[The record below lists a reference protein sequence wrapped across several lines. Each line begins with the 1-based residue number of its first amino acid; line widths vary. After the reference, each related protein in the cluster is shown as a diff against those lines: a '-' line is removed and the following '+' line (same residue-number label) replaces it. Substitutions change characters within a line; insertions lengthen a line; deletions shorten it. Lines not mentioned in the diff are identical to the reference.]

1 MAVLRRLA
9 RPLLAS
15 VFISGGYTTLRHP
28 DAVAPAAEPVA
39 LPLAERIKALPRDP
53 RQLVRINSAVQLG
66 AGTLLA
72 LGRFPRAASLTLAA
86 TLVPTT
92 LAGHP
97 YWTIEDP
104 GERARQRVH
113 FLRNLSVLG
122 GLLLAAADTHGKPSL
137 VYRAR
142 RGTRHATDTTAEHVH
157 AAVDGL
163 HATAA
168 GVTGGLHSAAAD
180 VSDGLH
186 TAAATVRDRL
196 PLG

>member
-1 MAVLRRLA
+1 MAVLRKFA

-15 VFISGGYTTLRHP
+15 MFISGGYATLRHP
-28 DAVAPAAEPVA
+28 EAVEPAAKPVA
-39 LPLAERIKALPRDP
+39 LPIAARIKALPDDP

-72 LGRFPRAASLTLAA
+72 LGRFPRGAALALAA

-104 GERARQRVH
+104 DERARQRVH
-113 FLRNLSVLG
+113 FFKNLSMLG

-137 VYRAR
+137 AYRTR
-142 RGTRHATDTTAEHVH
+142 RGTRHAADTATDRVQ
-157 AAVDGL
+157 AAWDGL
-163 HATAA
+163 YA
-168 GVTGGLHSAAAD
+168 GAESVTDSVKDHLDS
-180 VSDGLH
+180 VTDG
-186 TAAATVRDRL
+186 VRDHL
-196 PLG
+196 PIG